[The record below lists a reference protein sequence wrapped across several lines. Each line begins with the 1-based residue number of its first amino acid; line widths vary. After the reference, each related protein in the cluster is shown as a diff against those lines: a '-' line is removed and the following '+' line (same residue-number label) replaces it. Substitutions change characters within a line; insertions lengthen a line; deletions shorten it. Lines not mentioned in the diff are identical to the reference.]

1 MGKDELLLRLGDRV
15 RKLRKQHGWTQ
26 TIMAEKVG
34 IDRTFLAEV
43 ETGRRN
49 IAIFNLYLIAK
60 SLNLSLAQL
69 LSGIRDK

>member
-15 RKLRKQHGWTQ
+15 RRLRKQRGWTQ